1 MMQQFLIALGLLLV
15 FEGLL
20 YAFLPGHLRKM
31 AEALNAMTNE
41 QLRFGGTVAIAIGVF
56 VIWLVRV
63 FLP

>member
-1 MMQQFLIALGLLLV
+1 MMQQFLIAFGLLLV

-20 YAFLPGHLRKM
+20 YAFLPGHLRKL
-31 AEALNAMTNE
+31 AETLNSLSNE
-41 QLRFGGTVAIAIGVF
+41 QMRVGGTMAIAVGVF